1 MDNSSVLEKKI
12 DDLITRLG
20 GLDRLRELSR
30 LTSLDH
36 LVNLHLLSHLTKL
49 DKIEGL
55 KELDKLNSLDSLSHL
70 RQLDKLDKLENL
82 NLLRVVD
89 EIKNL
94 EKLDKLD
101 SLKNLHALDR
111 LDELNKLQELDKLS
125 NLDELKNL
133 TMLQGLDNL
142 KELERLNH
150 LSYLKNLDRLQE
162 LNLLSKLDQLQDLK
176 HFMDQNKDIL
186 PKFKHLDALDNLAL
200 LGKLSE
206 LDKLDR
212 LDELKQ
218 LDKLEYISHTASAPP
233 ALPGEGEEPKVQVVS
248 VPYKKS
254 FLTYSFDFILDLVRS
269 LVLAGLII
277 AALQHPQGRKTAQQ
291 AVNYLGFG
299 EGLQV
304 NWALETL
311 WSSPTGSFDKHWNDF
326 LKKLDVDINLTLE
339 LSSGLGLKR
348 RYENLN
354 QLFVYEFDYET
365 EKLDVIV
372 RKKVR
377 SKITLVESVWTDNI
391 NVEIGQLMLKQGD
404 SRQLG
409 LWNQLKELAVGG
421 RWLDLLKVSLAS
433 PQDEFA
439 QEAAIIALTHL
450 KLNDSTEL
458 KQFFVE

>member
-12 DDLITRLG
+12 DDLVTKIG
-20 GLDRLRELSR
+20 GLDRLRDLSR
-30 LTSLDH
+30 LASLDH

-55 KELDKLNSLDSLSHL
+55 KELEKLKSLDSLSHL
-70 RQLDKLDKLENL
+70 HQLDKLENL

-101 SLKNLHALDR
+101 SLKDLRTLDR
-111 LDELNKLQELDKLS
+111 LDELKKLQDLDKLS
-125 NLDELKNL
+125 SLEELKNL
-133 TMLQGLDNL
+133 TKLESLDNL

-176 HFMDQNKDIL
+176 LFMDQNKDIF
-186 PKFKHLDALDNLAL
+186 PKFKHLEALDNLAL

-212 LDELKQ
+212 LDELKR
-218 LDKLEYISHTASAPP
+218 LDKLEYISNPAFAPP

-248 VPYKKS
+248 VPYRKS
-254 FLTYSFDFILDLVRS
+254 FLTYSFDFILDLLRS
-269 LVLAGLII
+269 LVLAALII
-277 AALQHPQGRKTAQQ
+277 VALQYPQGRKTAQQ

-354 QLFVYEFDYET
+354 QLFVYEFDYEA

-377 SKITLVESVWTDNI
+377 SKITLVESVWTDDI
-391 NVEIGQLMLKQGD
+391 NAEIGQLMLKQGD

-409 LWNQLKELAVGG
+409 LWNQLKELTVGG
-421 RWLDLLKVSLAS
+421 RWQDLLKVSLAA

>member
-111 LDELNKLQELDKLS
+111 LNELNKLQELDKLS
-125 NLDELKNL
+125 GLDDLKNL
-133 TMLQGLDNL
+133 TMLEGLDNL
-142 KELERLNH
+142 KELERLDH

-186 PKFKHLDALDNLAL
+186 PKLKHLDALDNLAL

-218 LDKLEYISHTASAPP
+218 LDKLDYISHSASAPP
-233 ALPGEGEEPKVQVVS
+233 ALPGEEEEPKVQVVS
-248 VPYKKS
+248 LPYKKS
-254 FLTYSFDFILDLVRS
+254 FLTHSLDFILDLVRS

-354 QLFVYEFDYET
+354 QLFVYEFDYES

-372 RKKVR
+372 RKKIR
-377 SKITLVESVWTDNI
+377 SKINLVESVWTDNI
-391 NVEIGQLMLKQGD
+391 NLEIGQLMLKQGD

-421 RWLDLLKVSLAS
+421 RWMDLLKVSVAS

-458 KQFFVE
+458 NQFFVE